1 MGAADC
7 CPAFDVCLQQV
18 IDVDQKIETEAEENE
33 RVEKADNRPGF
44 EKRFLKTNINQ
55 CFYEPGWEIIGPERR
70 LSLRNN
76 DIDSPKTL
84 ERQSATDYN
93 QEKKGNLF
101 CRAEHA
107 YFESRFQEV
116 RMI

>member
-1 MGAADC
+1 MGATDC
-7 CPAFDVCLQQV
+7 CPTFDVCLQQV

-44 EKRFLKTNINQ
+44 EKRFLQTNINK
-55 CFYEPGWEIIGPERR
+55 CFYDPRWEIIGPVRR

-76 DIDSPKTL
+76 EIYSPKTL
-84 ERQSATDYN
+84 ESQSATDQYQKN
-93 QEKKGNLF
+93 EGNLF

-107 YFESRFQEV
+107 YFESGFQEV